1 MSFLLDVRRM
11 WAGRG
16 RDEMSGVLSVS
27 RVSLVTVWPSPSVS
41 MGTHHTSHCP
51 SHRCHINTGIKTCD
65 TQLTNSHDPVTHEN
79 IGLCIQYSEK
89 NLTGGQHLKIRAH
102 TLSKLCQAFCFCIA
116 DVDWRYRRQDWQW
129 PMMGHET
136 GDSPPGRWWQTIPEP
151 GTFITNNHSG
161 IVNMVFTI
169 FLKLIC
175 NYNPS
180 AGESFLTK
188 TQHCMASLKP

>member
-16 RDEMSGVLSVS
+16 RDEMSGVLSMS

-41 MGTHHTSHCP
+41 MGTHHTSHCL
-51 SHRCHINTGIKTCD
+51 SHRCHTNTGIKTCD

-79 IGLCIQYSEK
+79 IGLCIWEELDRRAASEDQSTHTQES
-89 NLTGGQHLKIRAH
+89 LSDFLFLYCWCGLKI
-102 TLSKLCQAFCFCIA
+102 S
-116 DVDWRYRRQDWQW
+116 
-129 PMMGHET
+129 ET
-136 GDSPPGRWWQTIPEP
+136 GLAVAHDGTWDMRQPPGVLVTDHTWTCP
-151 GTFITNNHSG
+151 FITNNHTG
-161 IVNMVFTI
+161 IVYMVFTI

-175 NYNPS
+175 NDNPL